1 MEVINMSKFK
11 NLEFLGSEKEISKI
25 VCSTINTLEREYKLR
40 INQEVIIPAMVN
52 CFIDSAIYES
62 LELLG
67 ADKVRSEL
75 NLFEMIRIVHELIP
89 GEEKPELVTIISL
102 GRMAIRRLEL
112 ELPEDDVEEAMNSIA
127 DVDIKLLEQISLR
140 AVQYLEDRHGLTIRD
155 YQIMFKVAEVFLN
168 EMISFI
174 KVNSVTDDT
183 LVVFDQF
190 SIVLDDTGRFESIEI
205 SEFTQKTIEALYEGV
220 LSEVQRLKDEDD
232 AFAEN
237 NSKSK

>member
-1 MEVINMSKFK
+1 MSKFVA
-11 NLEFLGSEKEISKI
+11 LSFIGSEKEISKI
-25 VCSTINTLEREYKLR
+25 VGSTIGTLEREYKLK

-52 CFIDSAIYES
+52 CFLDAAIYES
-62 LELLG
+62 LVMLG
-67 ADKVRSEL
+67 EDKVRSEL
-75 NLFEMIRIVHELIP
+75 NLFEMIRIIHEIIP
-89 GEEKPELVTIISL
+89 GEEKPELLTIISL

-112 ELPEDDVEEAMNSIA
+112 ELPEEDVEDAMNSIV

-140 AVQYLEDRHGLTIRD
+140 AIQYLEDRHGLLIRD

-190 SIVLDDTGRFESIEI
+190 SIVLDDSGRFESIEI
-205 SEFTQKTIEALYEGV
+205 SDFTQKTIVAIHEGV
-220 LSEVQRLKDEDD
+220 LSEIHRLKVEDD
-232 AFAEN
+232 EFAES
-237 NSKSK
+237 NSKHK